1 MEDCVNEFE
10 EINVKVD
17 DGVAVV
23 TLDRPERLNAWTA
36 RMGHELSRAFRALDG
51 DPAVRVIVLTGAG
64 RAFCAGAD
72 LGAGSA
78 TFDSDRPADSEARE
92 PLVLPWQLRKPVI
105 AAINGHAIGVGITLP
120 LTADVRFIAE
130 DAKVQFAFV
139 RRGVVP
145 ELSSHVILPR
155 VVGLSSAADLLLSG
169 RIFTGREAAERGL
182 ASAALPAAEV
192 LPAAVAWAADVA
204 VNAAPASVAAAKRLL
219 WDDIVGP
226 IERVGRLENRM
237 FTWAGHQPDAKEGV
251 MAFLERRDPVW
262 RNSIDDVPAIELP

>member
-1 MEDCVNEFE
+1 MNEFE

-36 RMGHELSRAFRALDG
+36 RMGHELSQAFRALDG
-51 DPAVRVIVLTGAG
+51 DPAVRVIVLTGSG

-72 LGAGSA
+72 LGSGSA
-78 TFDSDRPADSEARE
+78 TFDSDRRADSERRD
-92 PLVLPWQLRKPVI
+92 PLVLPWQLRKPVV

-120 LTADVRFIAE
+120 LTADVRYIAE

-155 VVGLSSAADLLLSG
+155 VVGLSNAADLLLSG

-192 LPAAVAWAADVA
+192 LPTAMAWAADAA
-204 VNAAPASVAAAKRLL
+204 VNTAPTSVAAAKRLL
-219 WDDIVGP
+219 WDDIAGP

-262 RNSIDDVPAIELP
+262 RNSIDDLPAIE

>member
-1 MEDCVNEFE
+1 
-10 EINVKVD
+10 
-17 DGVAVV
+17 
-23 TLDRPERLNAWTA
+23 
-36 RMGHELSRAFRALDG
+36 MGRELSQAFRALDG

-72 LGAGSA
+72 LGGGSA
-78 TFDSDRPADSEARE
+78 TFDSDRPADREARE

-120 LTADVRFIAE
+120 LTADVRYIAE
-130 DAKVQFAFV
+130 EAKVQFAFV

-182 ASAALPAAEV
+182 ASVALPAAEV
-192 LPAAVAWAADVA
+192 LPAAMAWAADVA
-204 VNAAPASVAAAKRLL
+204 VNAAPTSVAAAKRLL
-219 WDDIVGP
+219 WDDVVGP

-251 MAFLERRDPVW
+251 MAFLERREPVW
-262 RNSIDDVPAIELP
+262 RNSIDDLPGIE

>member
-1 MEDCVNEFE
+1 MKQSGAEVVGVATRLFADGEVALPNLDDDLAPDTPAGSRTREMEDRVNEFE

-36 RMGHELSRAFRALDG
+36 RMGQELSRAFRALDG

-64 RAFCAGAD
+64 RAFCVGAD

-78 TFDSDRPADSEARE
+78 TFDSDRPADGAARE

-130 DAKVQFAFV
+130 DAKVQFVFV
-139 RRGVVP
+139 RRGVGP
-145 ELSSHVILPR
+145 ELSH
-155 VVGLSSAADLLLSG
+155 
-169 RIFTGREAAERGL
+169 T
-182 ASAALPAAEV
+182 
-192 LPAAVAWAADVA
+192 
-204 VNAAPASVAAAKRLL
+204 
-219 WDDIVGP
+219 
-226 IERVGRLENRM
+226 
-237 FTWAGHQPDAKEGV
+237 
-251 MAFLERRDPVW
+251 
-262 RNSIDDVPAIELP
+262 

>member
-1 MEDCVNEFE
+1 VTEFE
-10 EINVKVD
+10 AINVDVD
-17 DGVAVV
+17 GGVAVV

-36 RMGHELSRAFRALDG
+36 RMGRELSAAFRALDG
-51 DPAVRVIVLTGAG
+51 DPEVRVIVLTGAG

-78 TFDSDRPADSEARE
+78 TFDSDRPADREATE

-120 LTADVRFIAE
+120 LTADVRYIAE

-155 VVGLSSAADLLLSG
+155 VVGLSNAADLLLSG
-169 RIFTGREAAERGL
+169 RIFTGRQAAERGL
-182 ASAALPAAEV
+182 ATAALPAADV
-192 LPAAVAWAADVA
+192 LPAAMEWR
-204 VNAAPASVAAAKRLL
+204 PTWPRTSRRPRRPWPSVCSGTTSSGPSSE
-219 WDDIVGP
+219 WDGWRTRCSRGLGTRP
-226 IERVGRLENRM
+226 TPRRV
-237 FTWAGHQPDAKEGV
+237 
-251 MAFLERRDPVW
+251 
-262 RNSIDDVPAIELP
+262 